1 LYYLD
6 KELNPENPPRNDN
19 METISSIN
27 QSYSSGTGG
36 NIENLRDDSTEL
48 VYLSSMIT
56 SATNFRSLYL
66 KKIGF
71 QGALRKS
78 AISIVNIFS
87 LYKLQNKNK
96 QKDCGFLKKL
106 GQIVSVVLTF
116 IGYKQADKHPDK
128 QSVYNI

>member
-1 LYYLD
+1 MYYLD

-56 SATNFRSLYL
+56 SATIFRLLYL
-66 KKIGF
+66 KK
-71 QGALRKS
+71 
-78 AISIVNIFS
+78 
-87 LYKLQNKNK
+87 
-96 QKDCGFLKKL
+96 
-106 GQIVSVVLTF
+106 
-116 IGYKQADKHPDK
+116 
-128 QSVYNI
+128 